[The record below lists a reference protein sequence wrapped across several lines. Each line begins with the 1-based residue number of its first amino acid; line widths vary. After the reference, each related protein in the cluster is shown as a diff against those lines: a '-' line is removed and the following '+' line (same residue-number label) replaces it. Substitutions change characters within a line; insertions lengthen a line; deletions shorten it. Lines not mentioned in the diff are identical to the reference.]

1 LQRRKMTRKGTG
13 AASAS
18 RKLSGDEDVGIYQT
32 PATWLWLAV
41 LYKVNVGTVT
51 TRTSYWSTIS
61 SEREAVTVSGESSEY
76 GDVETCRMPA
86 GMKRGQEKQFE
97 RGIAASMQ
105 ENDGKRNKCSSRE
118 RPGWLQKRNW
128 EVTEM
133 HTSGSFT
140 PATSNA
146 SSPLSRSFLYNYL
159 RANDYPRSLACPVIS
174 DVRVDVGDNAMV
186 KIVVDQPNRA

>member
-1 LQRRKMTRKGTG
+1 MTRNGTG
-13 AASAS
+13 PASAS
-18 RKLSGDEDVGIYQT
+18 RKLSGDGDVGIYQT

-76 GDVETCRMPA
+76 GDVETCRMP
-86 GMKRGQEKQFE
+86 GDKRNNSSVVSQPRCKRTMGS
-97 RGIAASMQ
+97 GTNAAYASMSST
-105 ENDGKRNKCSSRE
+105 GCSDVQSRE

-133 HTSGSFT
+133 
-140 PATSNA
+140 
-146 SSPLSRSFLYNYL
+146 
-159 RANDYPRSLACPVIS
+159 I
-174 DVRVDVGDNAMV
+174 RV
-186 KIVVDQPNRA
+186 